1 MDKTDDYGIP
11 LCDKCEF
18 KVEEVEKAEEY
29 IVEDERL
36 CSFIGNFS
44 YFRSKFFFISVLK
57 GVDH

>member
-36 CSFIGNFS
+36 CSFIGNFLIYS
-44 YFRSKFFFISVLK
+44 EN
-57 GVDH
+57 